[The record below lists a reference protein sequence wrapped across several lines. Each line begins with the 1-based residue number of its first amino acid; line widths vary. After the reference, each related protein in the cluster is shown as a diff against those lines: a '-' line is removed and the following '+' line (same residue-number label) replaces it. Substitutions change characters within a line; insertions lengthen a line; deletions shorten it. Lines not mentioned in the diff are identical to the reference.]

1 MRHRLGQLLAWAA
14 PLRETDRRTVV
25 ILTAA
30 ALILVVFKKVGGP
43 GFFRGLGTPLESH
56 PRIEVI
62 ADLWWFGCCFLM
74 LGVVPALITSR
85 LRGVDRAELGLGIG
99 DHRFGLRWVAILYG
113 VMLPVIGVASRFESF
128 WRYYPLNEA
137 LGREAVTFFGSGQ
150 PADWIAWLV
159 LYEVGYA
166 LYFVGW
172 EYFYRGFLTISLYR
186 PLGIHAIFVG
196 NIPFVLMHAGKP
208 FPEALGSIV
217 AGVALGLFALRARSF
232 WYGWLLHALIAAS
245 MDLLAIQQRIAA
257 G

>member
-1 MRHRLGQLLAWAA
+1 MGESDPASVSQCQAQARALTSSSGTCSWSPA
-14 PLRETDRRTVV
+14 PGRSGATR
-25 ILTAA
+25 
-30 ALILVVFKKVGGP
+30 P
-43 GFFRGLGTPLESH
+43 
-56 PRIEVI
+56 
-62 ADLWWFGCCFLM
+62 
-74 LGVVPALITSR
+74 SR
-85 LRGVDRAELGLGIG
+85 WRA
-99 DHRFGLRWVAILYG
+99 
-113 VMLPVIGVASRFESF
+113 
-128 WRYYPLNEA
+128 
-137 LGREAVTFFGSGQ
+137 GRS
-150 PADWIAWLV
+150 L
-159 LYEVGYA
+159 LYEIGCA